1 MPARYPSCDSSSM
14 ASPRFPQTMIERI
27 ITAFAVASFE
37 NMVDLRDRTNSTV
50 GADASR
56 DRLGSMLLK
65 SMSVV
70 AMATRRRMLL

>member
-1 MPARYPSCDSSSM
+1 
-14 ASPRFPQTMIERI
+14 MIERI
-27 ITAFAVASFE
+27 ITAFAVAPFE
-37 NMVDLRDRTNSTV
+37 NMVDLCDRTNSTV

-56 DRLGSMLLK
+56 DRLGPMLLK